1 MRNNNNNN
9 KRNKSQPK
17 PKAKKL
23 NQQNNNKK
31 QTKQNKK
38 LKKTI
43 TNLNA
48 LLRNLNVPMINRTYN
63 KGIIKTQGWNH
74 TKMPGLKGQ
83 VNEYHDNSLA
93 EYVYG
98 ITHPDVVYRN
108 NLNIK
113 CPSIIPIP
121 TTNFAFKETFTL
133 NTNDKGNFLI
143 IWNPNYLGSSDG
155 IQKVLG
161 PSIPSPLPDWFPN
174 AYGVFSNLYWT
185 NDNFL
190 DGNSPAQDIRAQ
202 TFKRVVQPF
211 NKYRLTSACI
221 KVMYTGPVLDQSG
234 TMSACASFMEFPRTG
249 MLMNSA
255 SDPPATYMI
264 PQQFTQL
271 SRLGDFDT
279 IRQGQWARTVNIVND
294 PKGIT
299 CVYIPTDSLSQAF
312 VDNADTITAKD
323 ILPYALNA
331 ANMRGVT
338 WKSRAANISFPI
350 CGAGI
355 KKGSTDVITVECY
368 YNYEIIVHEEQLP
381 YFRPTVQQM
390 NNKQIEQVTKDV
402 DQVAS
407 TVGTIVRTE
416 THENPSIMS
425 RIANALGYVGKVSSE
440 IFNSIGP
447 LMKLGEALF

>member
-1 MRNNNNNN
+1 MNNNNNN
-9 KRNKSQPK
+9 KKRNKSQPK
-17 PKAKKL
+17 PKQKRL
-23 NQQNNNKK
+23 NQQQNKK
-31 QTKQNKK
+31 ITKQNKK
-38 LKKTI
+38 IKKI
-43 TNLNA
+43 NTNLNA
-48 LLRNLNVPMINRTYN
+48 LLRTLNVPMMNRTYN

-83 VNEYHDNSLA
+83 VNEYHDNALA

-121 TTNFAFKETFTL
+121 TTNFAFKETFTI
-133 NTNDKGNFLI
+133 NTNDKGNFLL

-155 IQKVLG
+155 LLKVLG
-161 PSIPSPLPDWFPN
+161 PSIPSPLPDWMPN
-174 AYGVFSNLYWT
+174 AYGLFSNLYWT
-185 NDNFL
+185 NSNYL
-190 DGNSPAQDIRAQ
+190 DGNSPAAEIKAQ
-202 TFKRVVQPF
+202 VFKRVVQPF

-249 MLMNSA
+249 ILKNPVA
-255 SDPPATYMI
+255 EQPATYLL
-264 PQQFTQL
+264 PDNYTQL
-271 SRLGDFDT
+271 TRLGDFDT
-279 IRQGQWARTVNIVND
+279 IRQGQWARTVNIVDD

-323 ILPYALNA
+323 IRPFALTDQHT
-331 ANMRGVT
+331 RGVA

-355 KKGSTDVITVECY
+355 KKGTTDVITVECY

-390 NNKQIEQVTKDV
+390 NNNRMEQVTKDV

-407 TVGTIVRTE
+407 TVGTIVRTQ
-416 THENPSIMS
+416 THDSPSTMS
-425 RIANALGYVGKVSSE
+425 KISQALAYVGRVGSE
-440 IFNSIGP
+440 IMNSIGP
-447 LMKLGEALF
+447 LMKMGEMLF